1 MIPMKTIVVDNLKRD
16 SMTKNYL
23 TKSPE
28 ETLSKE
34 EMDALL
40 RAINWTKQFH
50 QKESLDK
57 MNEEESI
64 VRPLPNLPLIK

>member
-16 SMTKNYL
+16 TMTKNYL
-23 TKSPE
+23 TQSPE
-28 ETLSKE
+28 ETHSKE
-34 EMDALL
+34 EMDALV

-50 QKESLDK
+50 QEESLNK